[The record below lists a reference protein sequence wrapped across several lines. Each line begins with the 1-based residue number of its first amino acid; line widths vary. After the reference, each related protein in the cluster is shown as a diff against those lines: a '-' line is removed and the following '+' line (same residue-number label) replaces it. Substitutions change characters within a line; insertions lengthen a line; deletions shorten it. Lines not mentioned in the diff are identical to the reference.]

1 MTICRS
7 DWAAAVPF
15 RLASMTRRQASTVT
29 SSPRSLAASRTFH
42 AASSDL
48 SGVGSSEA
56 MPRRSRAAAPNEIAC
71 MVMSPPISYR
81 SSLPKTLS
89 PKKRG
94 LALDVGIAGRGV
106 LAGLIKFQNA
116 PGRLDVE
123 AAKLVFQIF
132 QVERG
137 DAMILCA
144 EKKQCHGRIPRKVEG
159 FGQNQ
164 QGFPVPV
171 HKGSFDHIARQ

>member
-1 MTICRS
+1 M
-7 DWAAAVPF
+7 
-15 RLASMTRRQASTVT
+15 
-29 SSPRSLAASRTFH
+29 
-42 AASSDL
+42 
-48 SGVGSSEA
+48 
-56 MPRRSRAAAPNEIAC
+56 
-71 MVMSPPISYR
+71 
-81 SSLPKTLS
+81 
-89 PKKRG
+89 
-94 LALDVGIAGRGV
+94 

-137 DAMILCA
+137 DAVILCA

-171 HKGSFDHIARQ
+171 HKGSFDHIARQRTQQGKPDSDLFQAMRPRVPGDAVFVQVALLVLRRHHPFCDIIGSRYRTELGLQLARDIGHRRLNLLDHAGTLAFEPFFNVI